1 MSESA
6 ITMTEKIIVKDEM
19 DVIVARLRAREVAR
33 GIGFT
38 TVDQA
43 RISLA
48 AGELARVLAQN
59 MDGPGEIII
68 SGINTPGH
76 VGVQVISTETK
87 GAGSVL
93 ETVDGAVQDN
103 GRING
108 LAKAIDLVDEGLV
121 EDQGDQGTRVTLM
134 KWLTNRSEL

>member
-1 MSESA
+1 MSEMA
-6 ITMTEKIIVKDEM
+6 ISMTERVIVNNDM

-33 GIGFT
+33 GIGFS

-76 VGVQVISTETK
+76 VGVQVISTESTN
-87 GAGSVL
+87 AGSDT
-93 ETVDGAVQDN
+93 ETFDNAAEDN
-103 GRING
+103 GRMDG

-121 EDQGDQGTRVTLM
+121 EDQGKNGTRVTLM
-134 KWLTNRSEL
+134 KWLTKQE